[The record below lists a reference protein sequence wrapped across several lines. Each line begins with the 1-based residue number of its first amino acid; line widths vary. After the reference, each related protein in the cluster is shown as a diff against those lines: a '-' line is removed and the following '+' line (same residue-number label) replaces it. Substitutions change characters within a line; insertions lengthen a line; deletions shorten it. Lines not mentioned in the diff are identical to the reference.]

1 VVVEPGCTENVRIA
15 AQGEQGRWR
24 TQTYIE
30 THRAAGTVEETHP
43 RSLGTSGFGLPPSG
57 RLACALGGRE
67 P

>member
-1 VVVEPGCTENVRIA
+1 MVVDPAVPKTSELLHRASRDAGHTDIHRN
-15 AQGEQGRWR
+15 
-24 TQTYIE
+24 
-30 THRAAGTVEETHP
+30 THRAVEETYP